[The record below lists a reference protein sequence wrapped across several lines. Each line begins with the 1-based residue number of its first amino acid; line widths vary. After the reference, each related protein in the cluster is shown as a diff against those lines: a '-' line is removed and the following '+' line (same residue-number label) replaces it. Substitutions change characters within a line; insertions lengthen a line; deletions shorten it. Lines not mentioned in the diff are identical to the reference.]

1 MHTTRR
7 NCRVE
12 SRRRNERT
20 RRQSWPSF
28 CTALCSVWLF
38 CTYALHL
45 HSALTALYKLTFY
58 IHYTLAIVNWVS
70 FQTVDQIRRQSS
82 WASCEFNTQC
92 ATSQNSDATQLAIC
106 VASAVCIGH
115 YLCRLMSVRYLRG
128 TALDNTSPVTT
139 HPLTSDLCDSECVD
153 TEDRNFRKH
162 NVFTHERKLNIFLI
176 YIV

>member
-1 MHTTRR
+1 MNAPVGSRDPVSVLLYVVFGFFALTLCTCTLHLRR
-7 NCRVE
+7 STN
-12 SRRRNERT
+12 
-20 RRQSWPSF
+20 
-28 CTALCSVWLF
+28 WLF
-38 CTYALHL
+38 TL
-45 HSALTALYKLTFY
+45 
-58 IHYTLAIVNWVS
+58 HYTLAIVNWVS
-70 FQTVDQIRRQSS
+70 FQTVDLIRRQSS